1 MGSLS
6 TLWKSKELKEHTK
19 VRVLQTCVFSRLLY
33 ATETWTL
40 KKADLKR
47 LDAFEMR
54 CYRRI
59 LRISWKDKVTN
70 AFIRKKL
77 NRIHSVTDM
86 AKQRKLAFFGHICRM
101 PNDRLV
107 KTVMLGMVEGSRPRG
122 RLVRRWIDDITDR
135 CNCDIGM
142 AVTLAQDRRA
152 WSSKVQAIVNG
163 FNGPPGL

>member
-1 MGSLS
+1 MD
-6 TLWKSKELKEHTK
+6 
-19 VRVLQTCVFSRLLY
+19 
-33 ATETWTL
+33 TE
-40 KKADLKR
+40 KADLKR

-59 LRISWKDKVTN
+59 VRISWKDKV
-70 AFIRKKL
+70 
-77 NRIHSVTDM
+77 IHSVTDM
-86 AKQRKLAFFGHICRM
+86 AKQRKLEFFGHICRM

-107 KTVMLGMVEGSRPRG
+107 KTVMLGMIEGSRPRG
-122 RLVRRWIDDITDR
+122 RPVRRWIDDITDW

-163 FNGPPGL
+163 LNGPPGL